1 MDVSVCGEM
10 AGDPHYTALLMGL
23 GIDEMSVAPPL
34 IPELKFFAR
43 RFTILEAKKLRED
56 VDAMARPSEILVRIK
71 AFHDEKMADVYDIG
85 E

>member
-1 MDVSVCGEM
+1 
-10 AGDPHYTALLMGL
+10 MGL

-43 RFTILEAKKLRED
+43 RFTILEAETLREE
-56 VDAMARPSEILVRIK
+56 VEQMARPSQILVRIK
-71 AFHDEKMADVYDIG
+71 AFHDEKMAGFYDVD